1 MENLE
6 KILIQNKDSTST
18 VNCGILVISSETVSV
33 GTTNCEIATVKVEY
47 DSISNQEYATSC
59 GVPVAEKL
67 STTGVISPSDYIGS
81 YITSFVGGSLS
92 ATADF
97 LVDQIRSQNNWFAIR
112 ITNQNENS
120 IYKIIYQVSG

>member
-1 MENLE
+1 ME
-6 KILIQNKDSTST
+6 KIFIQNQNLTTGT
-18 VNCGILVISSETVSV
+18 VDCGVLIISSETISV
-33 GTTNCEIATVKVEY
+33 GTVSCEIATVKVEC

-120 IYKIIYQVSG
+120 IYRIIYQISS